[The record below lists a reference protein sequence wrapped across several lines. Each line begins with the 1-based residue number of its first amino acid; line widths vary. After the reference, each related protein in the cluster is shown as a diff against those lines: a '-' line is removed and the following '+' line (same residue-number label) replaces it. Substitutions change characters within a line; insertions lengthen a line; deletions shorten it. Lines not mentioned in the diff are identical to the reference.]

1 MQTADNRP
9 TPERVARRAMVL
21 ALVMYRAALE
31 QFPGRAKFE
40 SLHGQ
45 IPAWRGRLGL
55 GAELEIK
62 ERDFLNAPLGQA
74 DEKVRVNADWR
85 NEGLAVL
92 AWALQRFELPQY
104 DEQASPEAAGASI
117 GFDEDLLDR
126 TDTAAAEQVLRQAK
140 LRPASQIDRY
150 ATHITL
156 VNWRLRTFRLN
167 PAVTPSVCF
176 QRLPDGTLR
185 PIADDA
191 DGKNEVGFDRRRM
204 DFARYLRAH
213 PSFNE
218 NWLEG
223 LRLVKNDLALRDSSA
238 LGFFRRLYRP
248 AGKAIGD
255 ATEGDVQTCLEIVIE
270 RHIAAYWLQGDNP
283 VYSQVDPSTILTGLR

>member
-104 DEQASPEAAGASI
+104 DEQASPEAAGSSI
-117 GFDEDLLDR
+117 GFDEDLLGR
-126 TDTAAAEQVLRQAK
+126 TDTPPAEQGLREAEMS
-140 LRPASQIDRY
+140 PAAPIERY
-150 ATHITL
+150 AQPT
-156 VNWRLRTFRLN
+156 
-167 PAVTPSVCF
+167 TP
-176 QRLPDGTLR
+176 L
-185 PIADDA
+185 
-191 DGKNEVGFDRRRM
+191 
-204 DFARYLRAH
+204 
-213 PSFNE
+213 
-218 NWLEG
+218 
-223 LRLVKNDLALRDSSA
+223 
-238 LGFFRRLYRP
+238 
-248 AGKAIGD
+248 
-255 ATEGDVQTCLEIVIE
+255 
-270 RHIAAYWLQGDNP
+270 
-283 VYSQVDPSTILTGLR
+283 

>member
-1 MQTADNRP
+1 MQAADNRP
-9 TPERVARRAMVL
+9 TPKRVARRAMVL

-31 QFPGRAKFE
+31 QFPGKAKFE
-40 SLHGQ
+40 SLHGR
-45 IPAWRGRLGL
+45 IPAWIEQLGL
-55 GAELEIK
+55 DAELELK

-74 DEKVRVNADWR
+74 DEKVTISAVWQ

-92 AWALQRFELPQY
+92 AWALRRFALPQY

-126 TDTAAAEQVLRQAK
+126 TDTAAAEQVLCEAK
-140 LRPASQIDRY
+140 LRPPSEIDRY

-176 QRLPDGTLR
+176 QRQPDGSLR
-185 PIADDA
+185 PIADDS
-191 DGKNEVGFDRRRM
+191 DEKSDVGFDRRRM
-204 DFARYLRAH
+204 DFAGYLRAH

-223 LRLVKNDLALRDSSA
+223 LRLVGGDLALRDSSPF
-238 LGFFRRLYRP
+238 GFFRRLYRP
-248 AGKAIGD
+248 TGKAIGD
-255 ATEGDVQTCLEIVIE
+255 ATEDDVQTCLEIVIE